1 MNDKSLSRRSILRGA
16 AATAVALPFGVA
28 LASCASTGGSG
39 EDETTD
45 GGGDGGSDEPAG
57 DPTKN
62 PFGVE
67 EGSAIEAV
75 IFDGGYGTD
84 YVSFAGDIV
93 DTNHGT
99 TTEVSPTQKVTQE
112 LQPRFVSGDVPDL
125 IDNSGADSMGWNDI
139 RDRLETLDDV
149 LEANN
154 LEGTPI
160 KDNIFAGVKDPGTFD
175 GKFVALNYVLTV
187 YGVWYSSTLFEENGW
202 EPPVTWDDALELG
215 AKAKEAGKYLFTWGK
230 EAATYYQTLA
240 IDSAVKEGGDEVR
253 LALENLEPD
262 CWSKPEIQ
270 EVFTKMKEAVDKG
283 YFMPGGSGT
292 QFTAAQAQWSNDQDA
307 ILYPSGSWIEN
318 EMKDATAENFK
329 MKGIPDLSLSE
340 NAALTTD
347 GLRAE
352 AGEPF
357 CVPSQAENVAGG
369 KEVLRTMLSK
379 EAATNFAK
387 TKLAPTVVLGT
398 VPEDGFGSTALV
410 SQSDMLDAAGD
421 NTFTIKFINLYGMNS
436 DQLVYWNSFL
446 DGKKSVEELTSD
458 LQGLTDKIREDD
470 SIEKIQIS

>member
-28 LASCASTGGSG
+28 LASCASSGGGS
-39 EDETTD
+39 EEPTDDATTD
-45 GGGDGGSDEPAG
+45 GGDTEN

-67 EGSAIEAV
+67 EGSSIEAV

-84 YVSFAGDIV
+84 YVSFAGGIV
-93 DTNHGT
+93 DKNLGT
-99 TTEVSPTQKVTQE
+99 TTEVKATQKVAQE

-125 IDNSGADSMGWNDI
+125 IDNSGADSIGWNDI

-154 LEGTPI
+154 LEGKPI
-160 KDNIFAGVKDPGTFD
+160 KDSLFSGAKDPGTFD

-187 YGVWYSSTLFEENGW
+187 YGVWYSGSLFEENGW
-202 EPPVTWDDALELG
+202 DAPATWDDALALG
-215 AKAKEAGKYLFTWGK
+215 AKAKEQGKYLFTWGK
-230 EAATYYQTLA
+230 EAATYYLTLA
-240 IDSAVKEGGDEVR
+240 VDGAVREGGDKVR

-262 CWSKPEIQ
+262 SWSQPEIQ
-270 EVFTKMKEAVDKG
+270 TVFTKMKECVDKG
-283 YFMPGGSGT
+283 YFMPGGAGT
-292 QFTAAQAQWSNDQDA
+292 QFTAAQAQWSKDQDA

-318 EMKDATAENFK
+318 EMKDATAPDFQ
-329 MKGIPDLSLSE
+329 MRAVPDLSLTA
-340 NAALTTD
+340 NPGGL

-357 CVPSQAENVAGG
+357 CVPSQADNIAGG

-379 EAATNFAK
+379 EAAVNFAK
-387 TKLAPTVVLGT
+387 EKKAPTIVLDT
-398 VPEDGFGSTALV
+398 VPEDGFGSTALQ
-410 SQSDMLDAAGD
+410 SQGKMLADA
-421 NTFTIKFINLYGMNS
+421 NNSFFTIKFINLYGMNT
-436 DQLVYWNSFL
+436 DQLVYMNSFL
-446 DGKKSVEELTSD
+446 SGDKSVEELTSD
-458 LQGLTDKIREDD
+458 LQGLTDKTREDD
-470 SIEKIQIS
+470 SIEKVKIS

>member
-28 LASCASTGGSG
+28 LASCASSGGGS
-39 EDETTD
+39 EEPTDDATTD
-45 GGGDGGSDEPAG
+45 GGDSEN

-67 EGSAIEAV
+67 EGSSIEAV

-84 YVSFAGDIV
+84 YVSFAGGIV
-93 DTNHGT
+93 DKNLGT
-99 TTEVSPTQKVTQE
+99 TTEVKPTQKVAQE

-125 IDNSGADSMGWNDI
+125 IDNSGADQIGWNDI
-139 RDRLETLDDV
+139 RSRLETLDDV

-154 LEGTPI
+154 LEGSPI
-160 KDNIFAGVKDPGTFD
+160 KDSLFPGVRNPGTFD

-187 YGVWYSSTLFEENGW
+187 YGVWYSSSLFEENGW
-202 EPPVTWDDALELG
+202 DAPVTWDDALDLG
-215 AKAKEAGKYLFTWGK
+215 AKAKEQGKYLFTWGK

-240 IDSAVKEGGDEVR
+240 IDSAVKEGGDDVR
-253 LALENLEPD
+253 LALENLEEG

-270 EVFTKMKEAVDKG
+270 GVFEKIKEAVDKG
-283 YFMPGGSGT
+283 YFIPGGAGT
-292 QFTAAQAQWSNDQDA
+292 QFTAAQAQWSQDQEA

-318 EMKDATAENFK
+318 EMKDATAPDFK
-329 MKGIPDLSLSE
+329 MKGVPDLSLSKD
-340 NAALTTD
+340 AKLTTD

-357 CVPSQAENVAGG
+357 CVPSQADNVAGG

-387 TKLAPTVVLGT
+387 EKLAPTVVLGT

-410 SQSDMLDAAGD
+410 SQSDMLDAAGE
-421 NTFTIKFINLYGMNS
+421 NTFTIKFINLYGMNP

-446 DGKKSVEELTSD
+446 SGDKSVEELTSD

-470 SIEKIQIS
+470 AIDKVKIS